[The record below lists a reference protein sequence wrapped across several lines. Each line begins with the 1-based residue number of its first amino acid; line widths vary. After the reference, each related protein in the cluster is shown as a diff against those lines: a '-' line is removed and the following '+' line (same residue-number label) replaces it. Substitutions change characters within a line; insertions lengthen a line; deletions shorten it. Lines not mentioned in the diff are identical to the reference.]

1 MSGHSKWHNIQAKK
15 GKADAARG
23 KIFTKL
29 GRELLIAVKQGGPDP
44 AGNSKLKDVIAKCK
58 ANNMPNDT
66 INNAIKKASGA
77 GSNESYEEITY
88 EGYGPNG
95 VAIIVNASTDNKNR
109 TAADVRHVFSKSGG
123 SLGTNGC
130 VSYMFEKKG
139 IIVIEKEGCS
149 LSEDDL
155 MMLAIESGAEDFSSE
170 EEVYEITTAPA
181 DFTQVTE
188 ELSKNNLTFLEA
200 GVQMVPSTYVSLDE
214 ESAEKMQRLI
224 DNLEDLDDVIEVY
237 HNWEE

>member
-1 MSGHSKWHNIQAKK
+1 M
-15 GKADAARG
+15 
-23 KIFTKL
+23 L
-29 GRELLIAVKQGGPDP
+29 
-44 AGNSKLKDVIAKCK
+44 
-58 ANNMPNDT
+58 
-66 INNAIKKASGA
+66 
-77 GSNESYEEITY
+77 
-88 EGYGPNG
+88 
-95 VAIIVNASTDNKNR
+95 
-109 TAADVRHVFSKSGG
+109 
-123 SLGTNGC
+123 
-130 VSYMFEKKG
+130 EKKG

-214 ESAEKMQRLI
+214 SGAEKMQRLI
-224 DNLEDLDDVIEVY
+224 DNLEDLDDVLEVF